1 MGWESGIQ
9 LKVLVTDKVDEK
21 LLNRLRSMGMV
32 IDYKPGIQRD
42 ELLKLIDGYHI
53 LVVRSRT
60 KVDREVIDRGTSLKI
75 IARAGV
81 GLDNID
87 VEYALKRGLVIINS
101 PNAATYSAAELTL
114 TLMLMLAR
122 NVHLH
127 IFDVKNGKWSK
138 GTYEGVEL
146 RGKTLGIVGFGRIG
160 RAVARYGGALGMRV
174 LATDIIDVSRYA
186 NELGVKLVSLSELL
200 ELSDVITLH
209 VALTKD
215 TYHMIN
221 DDRLRLIKDGAMIVN
236 TSRGEVIDTRA
247 LLNHLD
253 RLWGVGLDVLEHEP
267 PREDWEF
274 KLIQHPKVIVTPHI
288 GAETV
293 EAQGRI
299 VEELVANIQDA
310 LERVRNHG

>member
-160 RAVARYGGALGMRV
+160 RAVARYAGALGMRV

-186 NELGVKLVSLSELL
+186 NELGVKLVSLNELL

>member
-138 GTYEGVEL
+138 GAYEGVEL

>member
-160 RAVARYGGALGMRV
+160 RAVARYAGALGMRV